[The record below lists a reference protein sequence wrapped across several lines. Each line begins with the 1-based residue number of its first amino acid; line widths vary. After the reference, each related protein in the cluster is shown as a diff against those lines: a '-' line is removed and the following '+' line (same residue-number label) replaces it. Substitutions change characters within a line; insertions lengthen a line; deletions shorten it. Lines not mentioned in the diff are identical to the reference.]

1 MQTRQRAV
9 PGLLRHGRRRG
20 HRNRARLRSSRTRRG
35 LQLAQPSHGAGCSA
49 ARAGNQSRSP
59 QTRARPTARPRV
71 ERPDRHQS
79 ELLHHRPGDGAR
91 SAQAVRHHQG
101 DRHHHA
107 SHLRRGLS
115 RRPLDG
121 HHGQRDPV
129 HWRRR
134 RKDGDGDAEDSGR
147 FCGRPHRAAGRQ
159 SQRPLQSR
167 RRGGWA
173 HRNRV
178 RGVLLEAERARS
190 APGARKLPRT
200 AAGAQSSQRAA
211 APRDLHGC
219 CQPPAAAQRRRT
231 RARHGRL
238 RGTPPRLPR
247 AGLQIRRAQPQHH
260 PRRGRRGRTECRA
273 DAFGRDARLMIVMKF
288 GGTSVESAAAITRV
302 AGIVRARQARRPVVV
317 VSAMGKTT
325 NKLLAIAAA
334 AIGGKREEYIRL
346 LHALRDYHSREARQI
361 VPLSARADLDRFLDE
376 HFQELTELVKGLAVL
391 GELTPRS
398 IDAISS
404 YGERLSSYIVT
415 LAFRHSGM
423 AAGHVDSRDVLITDK
438 RHTQAAPNFPETYA
452 RLKKT
457 IPPLAAQSVV
467 VMGGFI
473 ASTEDGVTTTLG
485 RGGSDYTAAIV
496 GAGIDAEEI
505 QIWTD
510 VDGMLTADPTI
521 LPGGHRV
528 KTISFA
534 EAAEL
539 AYFGAKVLH
548 PATVVPAI
556 EKNIPVLIL
565 NSRRPDVPGTRITA
579 ESVHCENVVKS
590 IACKRK
596 ITTVNIHSTRMLM
609 AHGFLHRIFEI
620 FDRYETPVDMVATS
634 EVSVSLTIDNTR
646 HIDLILGDL
655 RQFAEATA
663 EHDGVIVCLVG
674 ENIRYTPGVA
684 RRVFNSLDGIN
695 IRMISQGAS
704 LLNISFVVAET
715 DLLRTVTALHEEFFA
730 TLDPNVFERKEA
742 VHA

>member
-1 MQTRQRAV
+1 
-9 PGLLRHGRRRG
+9 
-20 HRNRARLRSSRTRRG
+20 
-35 LQLAQPSHGAGCSA
+35 
-49 ARAGNQSRSP
+49 
-59 QTRARPTARPRV
+59 
-71 ERPDRHQS
+71 
-79 ELLHHRPGDGAR
+79 
-91 SAQAVRHHQG
+91 
-101 DRHHHA
+101 
-107 SHLRRGLS
+107 
-115 RRPLDG
+115 
-121 HHGQRDPV
+121 
-129 HWRRR
+129 
-134 RKDGDGDAEDSGR
+134 
-147 FCGRPHRAAGRQ
+147 
-159 SQRPLQSR
+159 
-167 RRGGWA
+167 
-173 HRNRV
+173 
-178 RGVLLEAERARS
+178 
-190 APGARKLPRT
+190 
-200 AAGAQSSQRAA
+200 
-211 APRDLHGC
+211 
-219 CQPPAAAQRRRT
+219 
-231 RARHGRL
+231 
-238 RGTPPRLPR
+238 
-247 AGLQIRRAQPQHH
+247 
-260 PRRGRRGRTECRA
+260 
-273 DAFGRDARLMIVMKF
+273 MIVMKF

-302 AGIVRARQARRPVVV
+302 AGIVRAREARRPVVV

-325 NKLLAIAAA
+325 NRLLEIAST
-334 AIGGKREEYIRL
+334 AIGGKREDYIRQ
-346 LHALRDYHSREARQI
+346 LHNLRDYHSREARLI
-361 VPLSARADLDRFLDE
+361 VPLADRADLDRFLDE

-415 LAFRHSGM
+415 LGFRHFGM
-423 AAGHVDSRDVLITDK
+423 PAEHVDSRNVLITDK

-452 RLKKT
+452 RLSKT

-556 EKNIPVLIL
+556 KKNIPVMIL

-596 ITTVNIHSTRMLM
+596 ITSVNIHSTRMLM
-609 AHGFLHRIFEI
+609 AHGFLRRIFEI
-620 FDRYETPVDMVATS
+620 FDRYETAVDMVATS

-646 HIDLILGDL
+646 HIDLILGEL
-655 RQFAEATA
+655 RQFAEATV

>member
-1 MQTRQRAV
+1 
-9 PGLLRHGRRRG
+9 
-20 HRNRARLRSSRTRRG
+20 
-35 LQLAQPSHGAGCSA
+35 
-49 ARAGNQSRSP
+49 
-59 QTRARPTARPRV
+59 
-71 ERPDRHQS
+71 
-79 ELLHHRPGDGAR
+79 
-91 SAQAVRHHQG
+91 
-101 DRHHHA
+101 
-107 SHLRRGLS
+107 
-115 RRPLDG
+115 
-121 HHGQRDPV
+121 
-129 HWRRR
+129 
-134 RKDGDGDAEDSGR
+134 
-147 FCGRPHRAAGRQ
+147 
-159 SQRPLQSR
+159 
-167 RRGGWA
+167 
-173 HRNRV
+173 
-178 RGVLLEAERARS
+178 
-190 APGARKLPRT
+190 
-200 AAGAQSSQRAA
+200 
-211 APRDLHGC
+211 
-219 CQPPAAAQRRRT
+219 
-231 RARHGRL
+231 
-238 RGTPPRLPR
+238 
-247 AGLQIRRAQPQHH
+247 
-260 PRRGRRGRTECRA
+260 
-273 DAFGRDARLMIVMKF
+273 MIVMKF

-302 AGIVRARQARRPVVV
+302 AGIVRGRQARRPVVV

-325 NKLLAIAAA
+325 NKLLEIAGA

-346 LHALRDYHSREARQI
+346 LHNLRDYHSREARLI
-361 VPLSARADLDRFLDE
+361 VPLANRADLDRFLDE

-415 LAFRHSGM
+415 LGFRHFGM
-423 AAGHVDSRDVLITDK
+423 PAEHVDSRDVLITDK
-438 RHTQAAPNFPETYA
+438 RHTQAAPNFPETYV
-452 RLKKT
+452 RLSKT
-457 IPPLAAQSVV
+457 IPPLAAHSVV

-473 ASTEDGVTTTLG
+473 ASTEQGVTTTLG

-556 EKNIPVLIL
+556 EKNIPVMIL

-646 HIDLILGDL
+646 HIDLILGEL
-655 RQFAEATA
+655 RQFAEATV

-684 RRVFNSLDGIN
+684 RRVFNSLEGIN

>member
-1 MQTRQRAV
+1 
-9 PGLLRHGRRRG
+9 
-20 HRNRARLRSSRTRRG
+20 
-35 LQLAQPSHGAGCSA
+35 
-49 ARAGNQSRSP
+49 
-59 QTRARPTARPRV
+59 
-71 ERPDRHQS
+71 
-79 ELLHHRPGDGAR
+79 
-91 SAQAVRHHQG
+91 
-101 DRHHHA
+101 
-107 SHLRRGLS
+107 
-115 RRPLDG
+115 
-121 HHGQRDPV
+121 
-129 HWRRR
+129 
-134 RKDGDGDAEDSGR
+134 
-147 FCGRPHRAAGRQ
+147 
-159 SQRPLQSR
+159 
-167 RRGGWA
+167 
-173 HRNRV
+173 
-178 RGVLLEAERARS
+178 
-190 APGARKLPRT
+190 
-200 AAGAQSSQRAA
+200 
-211 APRDLHGC
+211 
-219 CQPPAAAQRRRT
+219 
-231 RARHGRL
+231 
-238 RGTPPRLPR
+238 
-247 AGLQIRRAQPQHH
+247 
-260 PRRGRRGRTECRA
+260 
-273 DAFGRDARLMIVMKF
+273 MIVMKF
-288 GGTSVESAAAITRV
+288 GGTSVESADAIARV

-325 NKLLAIAAA
+325 NKLLEIANA
-334 AIGGKREEYIRL
+334 AIGGKRAEYIRL
-346 LHALRDYHSREARQI
+346 LHDLRDYHSREARLT
-361 VPLSARADLDRFLDE
+361 VPLSDRADLDRFLDE

-415 LAFRHSGM
+415 LAFRHFGM
-423 AAGHVDSRDVLITDK
+423 PAEHVDSRDVLITDK

-579 ESVHCENVVKS
+579 ESVHCENTVKS

-655 RQFAEATA
+655 RQFAEATV

-704 LLNISFVVAET
+704 LLNISFVVAES
-715 DLLRTVTALHEEFFA
+715 DLVRTVTALHEEFFA
-730 TLDPNVFERKEA
+730 SLDPEVFERKEA